1 MFFFF
6 EQKTAYEM
14 RFSYWISDVCSSD
27 LELFQ
32 AIFLRGLLLSLLLAL
47 LGLPRG
53 QLLHRPTRSDAGAL
67 ALRVTG
73 EIGSSVCFLTA
84 LYHMPLANAT
94 AIIQVI
100 PLALTLAAALLFG
113 EQVGWRRY
121 SAIRSEEHTSET
133 QTLMR

>member
-1 MFFFF
+1 MAGAMAAFVLNDTMMKLVFA
-6 EQKTAYEM
+6 E
-14 RFSYWISDVCSSD
+14 

-113 EQVGWRRY
+113 EQDRKSTRLN
-121 SAIRSEEHTSET
+121 SS
-133 QTLMR
+133 LMRISYAVFCLTKKTHTE